1 MYSNIYI
8 YIYMPCKT
16 GSIAILKVLRVHC
29 YGYIE
34 QSHSMHCIYTFLNR
48 DNKLC
53 VLCSPEM
60 YGYSVPLNAG
70 GYLDQ
75 LDAILLYAGTILH
88 LGQAGNASQSASFGV
103 TSCKRCPSGYEDAIS
118 THESV

>member
-1 MYSNIYI
+1 
-8 YIYMPCKT
+8 MPCKA

-29 YGYIE
+29 YDYIE

-70 GYLDQ
+70 GCFDQ
-75 LDAILLYAGTILH
+75 LDENITVCWYYPPPG
-88 LGQAGNASQSASFGV
+88 
-103 TSCKRCPSGYEDAIS
+103 PSRQCQPEYLIWGDKLQKMSIRL
-118 THESV
+118 